1 VTDFAS
7 SINGFRVA
15 GVHAGLKKDGLL
27 DMALVVSEA
36 PCTAAGVFTTN
47 RMQAAPVL
55 VDMEKLAA
63 SQTGYRAVVVNTRC
77 ANACTGEQGVV
88 NARAMASYTAGKLG
102 CDPAQVLVM
111 STGVIGTHLPMEKIQ
126 HGIDLASAGLG
137 SDWEAAARGIMT
149 TDTRPKF
156 ASTQFSLGGGDVTLT
171 GIAKGAGM
179 IAPNMATMLGVIVT
193 DAVLGPEAAQA
204 MLGSA
209 ARHTFNCIVIDGDM
223 STNDTVLLLANGA
236 SGVSLTSPADQAAFN
251 AALFAVSKSLAQAI
265 VRDGEGVTK
274 FITLN
279 VQGASDDAAAH
290 QIANAIATSPLVKT
304 AFFGKDANW
313 GRIVAAAGRSG
324 VPIVAERTQLWITA
338 GSDLWLTDDSLH
350 LFENGMPTAYSEA
363 TASAIFAETDV
374 SIVLDAGMGGDGKAT
389 VWTCDLG
396 YDYVKINGDYRS

>member
-1 VTDFAS
+1 MSDFQS
-7 SINGFRVA
+7 NIKGFRVA
-15 GVHAGLKKDGLL
+15 GVHAGLKKDGVL
-27 DMALVVSEA
+27 DMAFVVSES
-36 PCTAAGVFTTN
+36 PCSAAGVFTTN
-47 RMQAAPVL
+47 QMKAAPVL
-55 VDMEKLAA
+55 VDIEKLTA

-88 NARAMASYTAGKLG
+88 NAREMARYAAEKLG

-111 STGVIGTHLPMEKIQ
+111 STGVIGTHLPMEKIR
-126 HGIDLASAGLG
+126 HGIDLGSAALG
-137 SDWEAAARGIMT
+137 NDWEATARGIMT

-156 ASTQFSLGGGDVTLT
+156 ASTSVALSGGTVTIS
-171 GIAKGAGM
+171 GISKGAGM
-179 IAPNMATMLGVIVT
+179 IAPNMATMLGVIAT
-193 DAVLGPEAAQA
+193 DAILAPEAAQS
-204 MLGSA
+204 MLASA

-223 STNDTVLLLANGA
+223 STNDTVLMLANGA
-236 SGVSLTSPADQAAFN
+236 SGVSVTSSDDLAAFN

-279 VQGASDDAAAH
+279 VQGAPDDAAAH

-324 VPIVAERTQLWITA
+324 VPIVADRTQLWITA

-363 TASAIFAETDV
+363 TASAIFAEPDV
-374 SIVLDAGMGGDGKAT
+374 SILLDAGMGGDGKAT
-389 VWTCDLG
+389 IWTCDLS